1 MAHNVSVYK
10 GCNRLGTG
18 TMTNGS
24 ATVSS
29 YTAGVAGNSPAGKN
43 VSVTIT
49 SGSAAG
55 STMWTRIL
63 VDGTTTLTLK
73 DPDPFTDT

>member
-29 YTAGVAGNSPAGKN
+29 YTADVAGNSPAGKN
-43 VSVTIT
+43 VSVTMT
-49 SGSAAG
+49 GGSNTG
-55 STMWTRIL
+55 QTMWTRIL
-63 VDGTTTLTLK
+63 TDNTTSLTLK
-73 DPDPFTDT
+73 DASPFND